1 MRSRHSA
8 ESIVECR
15 TQRNV
20 PYCKKFQCRT
30 KRAHPFVLPFG
41 FLNARKLALVEK
53 VANRD
58 RHVDFRVNDE
68 EYAIGLKNAEACGLS
83 VSEYSRKR
91 FIGNEPKLHLTEREI
106 EAYKSLSD
114 ARGDLV
120 HIRSALKGKT
130 QEQIRNYF
138 NDPDF
143 MREWILAINNIIE
156 QWDTI
161 LEQMKD

>member
-1 MRSRHSA
+1 MKRK
-8 ESIVECR
+8 R
-15 TQRNV
+15 TI
-20 PYCKKFQCRT
+20 
-30 KRAHPFVLPFG
+30 
-41 FLNARKLALVEK
+41 EK
-53 VANRD
+53 VAKRD
-58 RHVDFRVNDE
+58 RRVEFRLNDE
-68 EYAIGLKNAEACGLS
+68 EYAIGLKNATACCMTI
-83 VSEYSRKR
+83 SEYGRKC
-91 FIGNEPKLHLTEREI
+91 FVGQEPKQHLTEREI
-106 EAYKSLSD
+106 EAYKSLAD

-143 MREWILAINNIIE
+143 MREWILAINNIIV

>member
-1 MRSRHSA
+1 M
-8 ESIVECR
+8 
-15 TQRNV
+15 
-20 PYCKKFQCRT
+20 
-30 KRAHPFVLPFG
+30 
-41 FLNARKLALVEK
+41 
-53 VANRD
+53 
-58 RHVDFRVNDE
+58 
-68 EYAIGLKNAEACGLS
+68 S
-83 VSEYSRKR
+83 VSEYGRKR

-143 MREWILAINNIIE
+143 MREWILAINNIIV

-161 LEQMKD
+161 FEQMKD

>member
-1 MRSRHSA
+1 MKQNK
-8 ESIVECR
+8 II
-15 TQRNV
+15 
-20 PYCKKFQCRT
+20 
-30 KRAHPFVLPFG
+30 
-41 FLNARKLALVEK
+41 EK

-91 FIGNEPKLHLTEREI
+91 FIGNEPKQHLTEREI